1 MSHIIPDTNIL
12 LRNPNVITELTSKN
26 YFVIIPMTVIDEL
39 DRLKMKTGD
48 IAYKAR
54 TAIRQLDTQKS
65 NPLVIFSAEYVDN
78 PILNFKKGDG
88 CIQSTALF
96 YKQKGFDVIVL
107 TEDAAMGLSLKALHI
122 KSAKD
127 INEIDKISDKNLKTI
142 KRKSQDKSNEYVS
155 FDNYSQHLVEK
166 IQAKLGAEF
175 EPKYNKSGVT
185 FFGPRGRILKLVNTR
200 SYLHVEFNV
209 PVTTVDGLT
218 VLTREEARE
227 KKMGTCQWIYKGDS
241 LMTVLELVDEAVSKY

>member
-155 FDNYSQHLVEK
+155 FDNHSQHLVEK

>member
-65 NPLVIFSAEYVDN
+65 NSLVIFSAEYVDN

-155 FDNYSQHLVEK
+155 FDNHSQHLVEK